1 MILKELQE
9 LLEQSNQKLKQDF
22 ENKVHIKKLLLDRS
36 NTIDTV
42 VSSLWKSCGLLDN
55 DSTTLIAVG
64 GYGRAEM
71 HPASDVD
78 LLLLLKEEPDS
89 ELEEKLSDFLTSL
102 WDLGLEIGHS
112 VRTVEQCVEEA
123 VLDLTVITNLIE
135 SRLII
140 GNEALFTELHKKIST
155 DNIWPSSTFFD
166 AKMEE
171 QRQRYRQY
179 GDTAYRVEPNLKE
192 GPGGLRDIQT
202 IDWVIERAYS
212 IRLLNTPTSSE
223 QKLLNPV
230 ELNMLIEGK
239 YFLWTVRFALHILAT
254 RKEDRL
260 LFDYQRDLAHMF
272 GYTEDANNQS
282 VEQFMQ
288 RYYRTI
294 TELERLNEVLL
305 GVLRKRILPPSNV
318 DPIEISKY
326 YVNDD
331 GYLAISAPDIFKK
344 YPHTLLGVFH
354 RLQRSPELKGLTP
367 DTIRAIRNNLPL
379 INDEY
384 RNTPAHKEIFI
395 DILKESNGITFV
407 LRRMNRYGVLA
418 AYIPAFANIVGRM
431 QYDLF
436 HAYTVDDHTLNLVRH
451 LRQLTIPKGRK
462 HSPFQSKVFD
472 KIDKPELLYLAALFH
487 DIAKG
492 RKGSHSELGAVDAL
506 EFCKDHGLSDYD
518 SNLVS
523 WLVKHH
529 LTMSTTAQRK
539 DISDPE
545 VIQTFADTIALPHRL
560 DYLYLLTVSDIRSTN
575 PTLLTDWKSSL
586 LLELYKSTNNYL
598 QHQET
603 LLTSTQELLL
613 DKKESVIA
621 QLDGDDVSEQY
632 CAKFWENMGQEYL
645 IQQPGAIQAWHMS
658 EIKPAAKENNT
669 IIRIR
674 QDAKHASTQLFIYTK
689 DRVDLFPKICSAL
702 EQMQLDIVAAYLAVG
717 SDGYAL
723 DTIVFLN
730 SEGKSVSLESDRQI
744 ILETIER
751 SLQVEHFDVESNH
764 YRAPRQLQY
773 FDTPTTVRFSQN
785 RTNNQTVLTLHAAD
799 TPGLLSRVSQVFS
812 NKGIVVHGARI
823 ATLGEQA
830 EDIFYLTTLV
840 NQPITDKKMQKDISD
855 AIKEALEQD

>member
-1 MILKELQE
+1 VILKEL
-9 LLEQSNQKLKQDF
+9 LDQSYLKLQQDF
-22 ENKVHIKKLLLDRS
+22 KNKVHIKQLLLDRS
-36 NTIDTV
+36 NTIDHV
-42 VSSLWKSCGLLDN
+42 VSELWNSCGLLDN
-55 DSTTLIAVG
+55 DSTALVAVG

-89 ELEEKLSDFLTSL
+89 AQEEKLSDFLTSL

-123 VLDLTVITNLIE
+123 EQDLTVITNLIE
-135 SRLII
+135 SRHII
-140 GNEALFTELHKKIST
+140 GNETLFTNLHEQIST
-155 DNIWPSSTFFD
+155 DKIWSSRTFFD

-202 IDWVIERAYS
+202 IDWVIERTYN
-212 IRLLNTPTSSE
+212 ITLQNTPTSSE

-230 ELNMLIEGK
+230 ELNMLIEGMH
-239 YFLWTVRFALHILAT
+239 FLWSVRFALHMLAK

-260 LFDYQRDLAHMF
+260 LFDYQRDLAHTF
-272 GYTEDANNQS
+272 GYTEDADNQS

-305 GVLRKRILPPSNV
+305 GVLRKRILPPSNI
-318 DPIEISKY
+318 DPIVISQF

-344 YPHTLLGVFH
+344 HPHTLLGVFH
-354 RLQRSPELKGLTP
+354 QLQLSPELKGLTP

-379 INDEY
+379 INDSF
-384 RNTPAHKEIFI
+384 RNKAEHKEIFV
-395 DILKESNGITFV
+395 DILKESKGITFV

-436 HAYTVDDHTLNLVRH
+436 HAFTVDDHTLGLVRH
-451 LRQLTIPKGRK
+451 LRQLTIAKGRK
-462 HSPFQSKVFD
+462 ANPFQAKVFD
-472 KIDKPELLYLAALFH
+472 KINKPELLYLAALFH

-506 EFCKDHGLSDYD
+506 VFCKSHGLSDYD

-539 DISDPE
+539 DISDPV
-545 VIQTFADTIALPHRL
+545 VIQDFADIIALPHRL
-560 DYLYLLTVSDIRSTN
+560 DYLYLLTVNDIRSTN
-575 PTLLTDWKSSL
+575 PTLLTAWKSSL
-586 LLELYKSTNNYL
+586 LVELFNATSNCL
-598 QHQET
+598 RQQET
-603 LLTSTQELLL
+603 LSTSTQELLQQ
-613 DKKESVIA
+613 KKASVFG
-621 QLDGDDVSEQY
+621 LLKTSDVTEEF
-632 CAKFWENMGQEYL
+632 CTDFWDNMRSEYL
-645 IQQPGAIQAWHMS
+645 IQHPDSIQAWH
-658 EIKPAAKENNT
+658 IKELKLAEKKKTIVRIREAAKGT
-669 IIRIR
+669 
-674 QDAKHASTQLFIYTK
+674 STQLFIYTK
-689 DRVDLFPKICSAL
+689 DKDALFPRICAAL
-702 EQMQLDIVAAYLAVG
+702 EQMQLNIVAAYLATG
-717 SDGYAL
+717 NNGYAL
-723 DTIVFLN
+723 NTLIFLN
-730 SEGKSVSLESDRQI
+730 SEGKPVSLQSDQEA
-744 ILETIER
+744 ILRTIKK
-751 SLQVEHFDVESNH
+751 SLKKKHFDINDGH
-764 YRAPRQLQY
+764 YRVPRQLQY
-773 FDTPTTVRFSQN
+773 FDTPTTVRFSQGN
-785 RTNNQTVLTLHAAD
+785 TNKQTVLTLHAAD
-799 TPGLLSRVSQVFS
+799 TPGLLSRISEVFHS
-812 NKGIVVHGARI
+812 KGVVVHSARI

-830 EDIFYLTTLV
+830 EDIFYITTLV
-840 NQPITDKKMQKDISD
+840 NQPITDKSMQKDISD
-855 AIKEALEQD
+855 AIKETLQQE

>member
-1 MILKELQE
+1 MILKELLDE
-9 LLEQSNQKLKQDF
+9 SYLKLKQDF
-22 ENKVHIKKLLLDRS
+22 EKKVHIKQLLLDRS
-36 NTIDTV
+36 NTIDHV
-42 VSSLWKSCGLLDN
+42 VSELWNSCGLMDN
-55 DSTTLIAVG
+55 DSTSLVAVG

-78 LLLLLKEEPDS
+78 LLLLLKDEPDS
-89 ELEEKLSDFLTSL
+89 ALEEKLSDFLTSL

-135 SRLII
+135 SRHII
-140 GNEALFTELHKKIST
+140 GNKGLFEDLHEQIST
-155 DNIWPSSTFFD
+155 DKIWPSHTFFD

-202 IDWVIERAYS
+202 IDWVIERTYN
-212 IRLLNTPTSSE
+212 ITLQNTPTSSE

-230 ELNMLIEGK
+230 ELNLLIEGK
-239 YFLWTVRFALHILAT
+239 HFLWSVRFALHMLAA

-260 LFDYQRDLAHMF
+260 LFDYQRDLAHAF
-272 GYTEDANNQS
+272 GYTEDADNQS

-318 DPIEISKY
+318 DPVEISPLY
-326 YVNDD
+326 MNDD

-344 YPHTLLGVFH
+344 HPHALLGVFH
-354 RLQRSPELKGLTP
+354 QLQLTPDLKDLTP

-379 INDEY
+379 INDAF
-384 RNTPAHKEIFI
+384 RNKAEHKEIFI

-436 HAYTVDDHTLNLVRH
+436 HAFTVDDHTLGLVRN
-451 LRQLTIPKGRK
+451 LRQLTIAKGRK
-462 HSPFQSKVFD
+462 KNPFQAKVFD
-472 KIDKPELLYLAALFH
+472 KIHKPELLYLAALFH

-506 EFCKDHGLSDYD
+506 EFCKSHGLSDYD

-545 VIQTFADTIALPHRL
+545 VIQKFADIIALPHRL
-560 DYLYLLTVSDIRSTN
+560 DHLYLLTVSDIRSTN
-575 PTLLTDWKSSL
+575 PTLLTAWKSSL
-586 LLELYKSTNNYL
+586 LVELFKSTSNCL
-598 QHQET
+598 KQQET
-603 LLTSTQELLL
+603 LSISTQELLQE
-613 DKKESVIA
+613 KKESVLGLLA
-621 QLDGDDVSEQY
+621 NDDVPEEYCSE
-632 CAKFWENMGQEYL
+632 FWTNMRQEYL
-645 IQQPGAIQAWHMS
+645 IQQPVNIQAWH
-658 EIKPAAKENNT
+658 IKELKRAEKKKT
-669 IIRIR
+669 VIRIR
-674 QDAKHASTQLFIYTK
+674 EAAKGTSTQLFIYTK
-689 DRVDLFPKICSAL
+689 DKDVLFPKICAVL
-702 EQMQLDIVAAYLAVG
+702 EQMQLNIVAAYLATG
-717 SDGYAL
+717 NDGFAL
-723 DTIVFLN
+723 DTIIFLN
-730 SEGKSVSLESDRQI
+730 SKGKPVSLKSDQEV
-744 ILETIER
+744 ILKTIKR
-751 SLQVEHFDVESNH
+751 SLKKKNFDIDDGH
-764 YRAPRQLQY
+764 YRVPRQLQY
-773 FDTPTTVRFSQN
+773 FDTPTTVHFSQGN
-785 RTNNQTVLTLHAAD
+785 ANKQTILTLQAAD
-799 TPGLLSRVSQVFS
+799 TPGLLSRVSKVFHT
-812 NKGIVVHGARI
+812 KGIVVHNARI

-830 EDIFYLTTLV
+830 EDIFYITTLV
-840 NQPITDKKMQKDISD
+840 NQPITDKNMQKDIRD
-855 AIKEALEQD
+855 AIKETLQQAEL

>member
-1 MILKELQE
+1 MILKD
-9 LLEQSNQKLKQDF
+9 LLDQSNKKLREDF
-22 ENKVHIKKLLLDRS
+22 NNKVHIKQLLLDRS
-36 NTIDTV
+36 NTIDHV
-42 VSSLWKSCGLLDN
+42 VSELWKSCGLLDN
-55 DSTTLIAVG
+55 DLAALVAVG

-78 LLLLLKEEPDS
+78 LLILLKQEPDS
-89 ELEEKLSDFLTSL
+89 QQEEQLSDFLTSL

-112 VRTVEQCVEEA
+112 VRTIEQCVEEA
-123 VLDLTVITNLIE
+123 ELDLTVITNLIE
-135 SRLII
+135 SRHII
-140 GNEALFTELHKKIST
+140 GNKALFTELHQEIST
-155 DNIWPSSTFFD
+155 DHIWPSDTFFD

-202 IDWVIERAYS
+202 IDWVIERTYK
-212 IRLLNTPTSSE
+212 IRLLNTPTSTE

-239 YFLWTVRFALHILAT
+239 YFLWTVRFALHLLAN

-260 LFDYQRDLAHMF
+260 LFDYQKDLAHMF
-272 GYTEDANNQS
+272 GYNEDANNQS

-305 GVLRKRILPPSNV
+305 GVLRKRILPSSNV
-318 DPIEISKY
+318 DPVPISELY
-326 YVNDD
+326 ENDN
-331 GYLAISAPDIFKK
+331 GYLAITSSDVFKNH
-344 YPHTLLGVFH
+344 PHTLLEVFH
-354 RLQRSPELKGLTP
+354 RLQRIPDLKGLTP

-379 INDEY
+379 INDEF
-384 RNTPAHKEIFI
+384 RDNPVHKEIFMNI
-395 DILKESNGITFV
+395 MTESNGITFV

-436 HAYTVDDHTLNLVRH
+436 HAYTVDDHTLGLVRH
-451 LRQLTIPKGRK
+451 IRQLTIPKGRK
-462 HSPFQSKVFD
+462 KNPVQAKVFD

-506 EFCKDHGLSDYD
+506 EFCKSHGLSDYD

-545 VIQTFADTIALPHRL
+545 VIQEFANTIALPYRL

-575 PTLLTDWKSSL
+575 PTLLTAWKSSL
-586 LLELYKSTNNYL
+586 LVELYNTTSNYL

-603 LLTSTQELLL
+603 LLTSTQELLEE
-613 DKKESVIA
+613 KKAAVIA
-621 QLDGDDVSEQY
+621 LVENDSISAEDCE
-632 CAKFWENMGQEYL
+632 AFWANMNQEYL
-645 IQQPGAIQAWHMS
+645 IQQPSSVQAWHIK
-658 EIKPAAKENNT
+658 EIKKATESGT

-674 QDAKHASTQLFIYTK
+674 EDAKRTSTQLFIYTQDK
-689 DRVDLFPKICSAL
+689 ESLFPKICAAL
-702 EQMQLDIVAAYLAVG
+702 EQKQLDIVAAYLSTG
-717 SDGYAL
+717 LNGYAL
-723 DTIVFLN
+723 DTIIFLN
-730 SEGKSVSLESDRQI
+730 HEGKSVRLESDRQE
-744 ILETIER
+744 ILDAIARDLDEKEFN
-751 SLQVEHFDVESNH
+751 LDNKH

-773 FDTPTTVRFSQN
+773 FDTPTKVRFSLDT
-785 RTNNQTVLTLHAAD
+785 TNQQTILTLQAAD
-799 TPGLLSRVSQVFS
+799 EPGLLSRVSQVFYE
-812 NKGIVVHGARI
+812 KGIIVHGARI

-830 EDIFYLTTLV
+830 EDIFYITTLV
-840 NQPITDKKMQKDISD
+840 NQPILDKNMQKDIKD
-855 AIKEALEQD
+855 AIKEALEQG